1 MIRHGRKRAAGEGR
15 KAANKQAAL
24 QVYGIV
30 LMWPCMNRLSPR
42 CASLTDRWRWLGWL
56 AYLITAVLLSACR
69 IPIEIEPVTV
79 TPAPAP
85 LVTDEP
91 ATVIVEP
98 TLFYTG
104 PKDLVVC
111 LPREPETLY
120 RYGRLTRVE
129 RAVLHGL
136 YENDYTHLSFAHQP
150 QGLAKLPNLADGDAQ
165 WQQVTVRAG
174 DRVVDINGQ
183 IVQLGLGDRV
193 RGADGETAVFAGAP
207 LVMSQ
212 LVVDFTLLPRVW
224 ADGQPVSAADSV
236 FGFTVAAH
244 PDTPAVNNKIE
255 RTASYTA
262 LDESTTRW
270 VGLPGFSDPTYFTNF
285 WGPLPQH
292 VWADF
297 TPAQLL
303 TMPESQRFPL
313 GDGPFRVAEWVS
325 GQYLRLE
332 PNPFYYRAAEGLP
345 RLESVVF
352 RFLPDADRRMVQIL
366 TGQCDIVTQDAVDFS
381 QTTLFLEAAVG
392 GVMQPYF
399 QIGTVYEAISL
410 GVNSWDNYGDYRGR
424 PDWFEDV
431 RVRQAL
437 ALCLNRQRMVGVLFN
452 GRSSLTHAQI
462 PTIHP
467 LFPPEIQTWPY
478 DVAAA
483 NALLD
488 AAGYFDTDKDGWR
501 EDLGSGQP
509 FQVRFTTTTQLAL
522 NEQLAT
528 LVREDLSLCGIDAQ
542 IELLPVNQWYAN
554 GEESP
559 LFGRRF
565 DMGHIAWPVG
575 DQSYCHL
582 FASWEITGPA
592 GRLNPLTET
601 PYAGWGGLNNTG
613 WWLPDYDTACRKAR
627 DLLPGM
633 PGYDEN
639 FQETQRLL
647 AENLPLIPLFMR
659 AKLALAKPQVR
670 HFQLDPTQESE
681 LWNLFA
687 LDLGVA
693 AEN

>member
-1 MIRHGRKRAAGEGR
+1 MCH
-15 KAANKQAAL
+15 L
-24 QVYGIV
+24 
-30 LMWPCMNRLSPR
+30 MNRTRSSGP
-42 CASLTDRWRWLGWL
+42 AQIDKWRWIGWL
-56 AYLITAVLLSACR
+56 ALLITAVTLSACR

-79 TPAPAP
+79 TPVPAP
-85 LVTDEP
+85 LATEEP
-91 ATVIVEP
+91 ATIPAEP
-98 TLFYTG
+98 TLFYAG
-104 PKDLVVC
+104 SKELVVC

-120 RYGRLTRVE
+120 RYGRITRVE

-136 YENDYTHLSFAHQP
+136 YENDYTNLTFAHQP
-150 QGLAKLPNLADGDAQ
+150 QGLVKLPNLAEGDAQ

-174 DRVVDINGQ
+174 DRVVDVDGQ
-183 IVQLGLGDRV
+183 VVQLALGDRV

-212 LVVDFTLLPRVW
+212 LVADFQLQPRLW
-224 ADGQPVSAADSV
+224 ADGKPVTAADSV
-236 FGFTVAAH
+236 FAFTVAAH
-244 PDTPAVNNKIE
+244 PDTPTPKNKIE

-262 LDESTTRW
+262 LDSSTTRW
-270 VGLPGFSDPTYFTNF
+270 MGLPGFSDPTYFTNF
-285 WGPLPQH
+285 WSPLPQH
-292 VWADF
+292 AWGSY
-297 TPAQLL
+297 TPAELL
-303 TMPESQRFPL
+303 ALPEAQRNPL
-313 GDGPFRVAEWVS
+313 GDGPFRVVEWVD
-325 GQYLRLE
+325 GEYLRLE

-437 ALCLNRQRMVGVLFN
+437 ALCLNRQKMVGVLFD
-452 GRSSLTHAQI
+452 GRSSLMHAQI

-488 AAGYFDTDKDGWR
+488 AAGYYDTDHDGWR

-509 FQVRFTTTTQLAL
+509 FQVRFTTTTEIGMNQQLA
-522 NEQLAT
+522 A
-528 LVREDLSLCGIDAQ
+528 LVREDLRHCGIDVQ
-542 IELLPVNQWYAN
+542 VELLPVSQWYAS

-565 DMGHIAWPVG
+565 DMGQIAWPVG
-575 DQSYCHL
+575 EQSYCHL

-592 GRLNPLTET
+592 GRLNPLSGA
-601 PYAGWGGLNNTG
+601 PYRGWDGLNNTG
-613 WWLPDYDTACRKAR
+613 WWLPAYDTACRKAR
-627 DLLPGM
+627 ELLPGM
-633 PGYDEN
+633 PGYLEN
-639 FQETQRLL
+639 FQETQILL
-647 AENLPLIPLFMR
+647 AEQLPMIPLFMR
-659 AKLALAKPQVR
+659 AKLALANPQVR

-681 LWNLFA
+681 LWNLFM
-687 LDLGVA
+687 LDLSAVE
-693 AEN
+693 EN

>member
-1 MIRHGRKRAAGEGR
+1 
-15 KAANKQAAL
+15 
-24 QVYGIV
+24 
-30 LMWPCMNRLSPR
+30 MNQLRPR
-42 CASLTDRWRWLGWL
+42 VAPRTNIKRWLAWL
-56 AYLITAVLLSACR
+56 AFLTTAVTLSACR

-79 TPAPAP
+79 TPIPAP
-85 LVTDEP
+85 LVTTEP
-91 ATVIVEP
+91 ATVVVEP
-98 TLFYTG
+98 TLLYTG
-104 PKDLVVC
+104 SKELVVC

-120 RYGRLTRVE
+120 RYGRITRVE

-136 YENDYTHLSFAHQP
+136 YENDYTHLTFDHQP
-150 QGLAKLPNLADGDAQ
+150 QGLVKLPNLADGDAQ

-174 DRVVDINGQ
+174 DRVVDVTGQ
-183 IVQLGLGDRV
+183 VIVLALGDRV

-212 LVVDFTLLPRVW
+212 LTADFSLKPRTW
-224 ADGQPVSAADSV
+224 ADGQPVTAADSV
-236 FGFTVAAH
+236 FSFTVAAH
-244 PDTPAVNNKIE
+244 PDTPAPKSKIE
-255 RTASYTA
+255 RTASYSA
-262 LDESTTRW
+262 LDEFTTRW

-292 VWADF
+292 SWGDYS
-297 TPAQLL
+297 PAELL
-303 TMPESQRFPL
+303 SLSEVQRAPL

-352 RFLPDADRRMVQIL
+352 RFLPDTDRRLVQIL

-381 QTTLFLEAAVG
+381 QTTLFLEAEVG
-392 GVMQPYF
+392 GLMQPYF

-410 GVNSWDNYGDYRGR
+410 GVNSWDNYGDGRGR
-424 PDWFEDV
+424 LDWFEDV

-452 GRSSLTHAQI
+452 GRSTLMHAQI
-462 PTIHP
+462 PAVHP
-467 LFPPEIQTWPY
+467 LFPPEIQIWPY

-483 NALLD
+483 NDLLD
-488 AAGYFDTDKDGWR
+488 AAGYRDTNRDGWR
-501 EDLGSGQP
+501 EDLLTGQP
-509 FQVRFTTTTQLAL
+509 FQVRFTTTTQIGL
-522 NEQLAT
+522 NQQLAN
-528 LVREDLSLCGIDAQ
+528 LVQDDLRQCGIDVQ
-542 IELLPVNQWYAN
+542 IELLPVSQWYGN

-565 DMGHIAWPVG
+565 DMGQIAWPVSE
-575 DQSYCHL
+575 QSYCHL

-592 GRLNPLTET
+592 DRLNPLNDT
-601 PYAGWGGLNNTG
+601 PYAGWDGLNNTG
-613 WWLPDYDTACRKAR
+613 WSLPAYDAACRKAR

-633 PGYDEN
+633 PGYVEN
-639 FQETQRLL
+639 FQETQLLL
-647 AENLPLIPLFMR
+647 ARELPMIPLFMR
-659 AKLALAKPQVR
+659 AKLALAQPQVH

-687 LDLGVA
+687 LDLGA
-693 AEN
+693 INP